1 MWKFLKNLGRHSNSS
16 ANSSRTGSMVD
27 LQGKYSLKKHCT
39 HGYPLGPSCM
49 AFDEYRRVLFIGT
62 ASGELK
68 MVGCPGVELTACHE
82 DINKVIQILPFATK
96 PAIIT
101 LCANNLLHKW
111 NLTDSH
117 GRPQLELSKT
127 YKFQGGLAK
136 TITVCCLSPTGEC
149 IFVGTLGGITYPMD
163 AELDGMSPEV
173 LSWSR
178 ARANLGY
185 KGKDMPGEV
194 AVLEINP
201 SNNKELLIGYEH
213 NYLELWDAVSWK
225 PLKILGPFLE
235 EVGDLKSACWHSDG
249 LQFVTGHADGSTCVW
264 SVDNAARPTQV
275 KKFYEERC
283 QEIKRI
289 FWPRDSLFVMMG
301 GAPLDKMDGDS
312 ITVADSLEAI
322 ILHVTSTVKG
332 MHILEDVQTDMDSGI
347 VNAGSEGDSPTTVRK
362 VLILMLEQEILFID
376 LRMPDLPLLLPPYL
390 NSMHNSPVKLVD
402 VYTDVTKEI
411 WQTVCQL
418 GKIQQDVLYRASSK
432 VWPIDGGSLMF
443 PAKENHTLL
452 LSGHENG
459 SVKFWDITDVST
471 KLIYSLECAHFFKTA
486 DSELG
491 QSEDQQASQFRQ
503 VGFWD
508 PRYDDDQLVVTA
520 LSLLEDELLVGFHGG
535 IVLHLRLSTQ
545 SAHFT
550 IPVVRASILR
560 EDPRQLGRNFQN
572 PLEVRADEIES
583 PPGFHPVL
591 CVHLFPAASITA
603 VALAKEQQLIGVGCI
618 YGFTIIDHLLRTP
631 LITTSTYDEV
641 QNEIALTRMQS
652 IRRSFRHSLKR
663 LNVSRSMRNSQ
674 STQRSM
680 RSSSFVRA
688 GSIRVSNRVTA
699 KAPLAAAE
707 PLPPPQPEPT
717 PASAEVTPVALR
729 RDSIRTISFMAP
741 CHLGGNTPMPCV
753 IVGTNQGSALAYTID
768 MPLAKHRDSRNPILM
783 SIEEELNAKKNHA
796 VLFIGVFDGQN
807 YLLDINDKGSYHPG
821 KGNEYLVVCT
831 EDAIK
836 TVSLP
841 GGKKKNR
848 IKLKAND
855 EDEYH
860 ILSAHYLRST
870 GQSAMLLMDSSG
882 NISVY
887 NLPDLRLVYKESCVD
902 SADAIGQRHF
912 VCGTNGVLL
921 HQRSPSEFMRGSV
934 TEESRLEMQFSWS
947 DNVTA
952 LRPKQPVIPNTPKSL
967 FERKLEDPSELTTIL
982 SDSSSEPRGPTSP
995 ISEVGSPRAFQERAL

>member
-1 MWKFLKNLGRHSNSS
+1 
-16 ANSSRTGSMVD
+16 
-27 LQGKYSLKKHCT
+27 
-39 HGYPLGPSCM
+39 M
-49 AFDEYRRVLFIGT
+49 ACCASDDE
-62 ASGELK
+62 
-68 MVGCPGVELTACHE
+68 
-82 DINKVIQILPFATK
+82 TK
-96 PAIIT
+96 
-101 LCANNLLHKW
+101 
-111 NLTDSH
+111 
-117 GRPQLELSKT
+117 E
-127 YKFQGGLAK
+127 
-136 TITVCCLSPTGEC
+136 
-149 IFVGTLGGITYPMD
+149 
-163 AELDGMSPEV
+163 
-173 LSWSR
+173 
-178 ARANLGY
+178 
-185 KGKDMPGEV
+185 
-194 AVLEINP
+194 
-201 SNNKELLIGYEH
+201 
-213 NYLELWDAVSWK
+213 
-225 PLKILGPFLE
+225 
-235 EVGDLKSACWHSDG
+235 
-249 LQFVTGHADGSTCVW
+249 
-264 SVDNAARPTQV
+264 AARRSRLIDRQLAQE
-275 KKFYEERC
+275 KRNLR
-283 QEIKRI
+283 QEIKILLLGAGESGKTTFLKQMRI
-289 FWPRDSLFVMMG
+289 IHGEDYSEQDRLEFRS
-301 GAPLDKMDGDS
+301 S
-312 ITVADSLEAI
+312 IYHN
-322 ILHVTSTVKG
+322 ILKG
-332 MHILEDVQTDMDSGI
+332 MKILVEARRRLQIPLSNPQCDEYSQVITNYHRTGEITPEDFQEYTGALGTLWKDAGIRETEKRKNEFQLGDNMAYLLNNLDRIGQVGYIPNKEDVLY
-347 VNAGSEGDSPTTVRK
+347 ARK
-362 VLILMLEQEILFID
+362 ATRGVYEYLINIKGVPFRFVDVGGQ
-376 LRMPDLPLLLPPYL
+376 RSQRQNLPLLLPPYL